1 MAYFYNFMLYV
12 RLCIYLCNTKLNIH
26 ITHRY
31 QMMLSC
37 WKMKNSDRPTFSI
50 LVEQID
56 QHYSDV
62 QESDTS
68 DSSSLYHN
76 LFNKSI

>member
-1 MAYFYNFMLYV
+1 
-12 RLCIYLCNTKLNIH
+12 
-26 ITHRY
+26 
-31 QMMLSC
+31 MMLSC

-56 QHYSDV
+56 LHYSNV

-68 DSSSLYHN
+68 DSSSPYHN
-76 LFNKSI
+76 LFTESA